1 MIKEIIMETVSML
14 SIIGMAFSFIISVG
28 LPFVLLVFA
37 LKKLKANPLSFL
49 IGAITFIVSAL
60 LLEQIFHTVMFR
72 VFGSTLQENLI
83 LYAIY
88 VGLSAGIFEE
98 TGRLFSMKVFMKK
111 TLSKEN
117 ALMYGIG
124 HGGCEAIMIVGLTSI
139 SNIVTSVMINTGSIG
154 GLLDKLDPAVK
165 ETTLQKL
172 SLLWLT
178 PSYQFYMAGAE
189 RISAILLHIC
199 LSYLVYKAVKNNK
212 LRIYVLAILIH
223 AAIDAATV
231 LLAQNVPV
239 YVFEMIVFAVVLLLS
254 FAIHRKYEGNQIQ
267 AV

>member
-1 MIKEIIMETVSML
+1 METVSMF

-28 LPFVLLVFA
+28 LPIGLLVFS
-37 LKKLKANPLSFL
+37 LKKHKADLLSFL
-49 IGAITFIVSAL
+49 LGALTFFISAL
-60 LLEQIFHTVMFR
+60 LLEQIFRMAMFR
-72 VFGSTLQENLI
+72 IFGSTLQENLI

-88 VGLSAGIFEE
+88 VGFSAGIFEE
-98 TGRLFSMKVFMKK
+98 TGRLFSMKVLMKK
-111 TLSKEN
+111 TLSREN

-178 PSYQFYMAGAE
+178 PSYQFYMAGVE
-189 RISAILLHIC
+189 RISAIFLHIC
-199 LSYLVYKAVKNNK
+199 LSYLVYKAVKSNK
-212 LRIYVLAILIH
+212 LRIYVHAILIH

-231 LLAQNVPV
+231 LLVQYVPV
-239 YVFEMIVFAVVLLLS
+239 YAFEMIVLAVVLLLS
-254 FAIHRKYEGNQIQ
+254 FAIHRKYEGDQMQ
-267 AV
+267 AI